1 MIGIVFVVLLA
12 ALAFGGGAFFLR
24 RLPTTSVLERLA
36 FAVPLGLGLVADT
49 ILGLGLLGQAKPAPL
64 TIGVL
69 ALSVPLAMLG
79 YRSLPRQEKA
89 QEQSAGALGIAIA
102 LVLGLCGLIALVG
115 ALNPPGELEWDSLSY
130 HLAAP
135 KRYLQQGRIYY
146 IPDDHHSNFPFTL
159 QMLYLWMLSLGSVS
173 GAKLCHWLCGV
184 LLTVAV
190 YTCGARHFSKVV
202 GQVAAVI
209 VATTPIL
216 LWESTTAY
224 IDLALALFSFLS
236 FSAALNALIPQ
247 PLLPQRPEERG
258 RGEGHP
264 SWLLLS
270 AVLMGL
276 ALGTKSTALVFWGM
290 GALGLLVCRV
300 PLKKALV
307 WAGMALAV
315 GLPWYLKTFLYTG
328 DPVYPFGWKLFHGRY
343 WNEAAALGY
352 AKDQAAFGLG
362 KDPLHLLLAPW
373 NVTMEPGLIPPG
385 GKGIFTEYVLFGL
398 SPVYL
403 GIGIALPLLVR
414 RWDRVA
420 VASLLWGLG
429 ISATWFFM
437 MQQTRYLIP
446 ALPAFA
452 LACAWGLAQAGKLAQ
467 RAGGALVALAALWG
481 TYLALTQLLAPMPLK
496 ALEVA
501 ETWINANAPQDAKV
515 VLFDETRGF
524 WLERPYIW
532 GQPNHAPGLLPY
544 DSYTDADTFVA
555 DFKRR
560 GYTYLLQNTFF
571 TNLVAKDE
579 DPAWTKW
586 RTLLAQAVEQGKV
599 ELVQSIGQNGPI
611 MIYRIP

>member
-1 MIGIVFVVLLA
+1 MIGILFLVLLA
-12 ALAFGGGAFFLR
+12 ALAFGIGAFFLR
-24 RLPTTSVLERLA
+24 GLPTQGLLERKA
-36 FAVPLGLGLVADT
+36 FALPLGMGVLAYT
-49 ILGLGLLGQAKPAPL
+49 ILALGLLGQAK
-64 TIGVL
+64 
-69 ALSVPLAMLG
+69 SVPLTVGVVLVGLPLAFLG
-79 YRSLPRQEKA
+79 YRSLPRQEKTE
-89 QEQSAGALGIAIA
+89 EQSAGALGIGVA
-102 LVLGLCGLIALVG
+102 LVLGLCGLITLVG

-135 KRYLQQGRIYY
+135 KRYLQEGRIYY

-184 LLTVAV
+184 LLTISV
-190 YTCGARHFSKVV
+190 YTCGVRYFHKAV
-202 GQVAAVI
+202 GQVAAVM

-236 FSAALNALIPQ
+236 FYAALNLSED
-247 PLLPQRPEERG
+247 RR
-258 RGEGHP
+258 
-264 SWLLLS
+264 WLLVS
-270 AVLMGL
+270 AALMGL

-290 GALGLLVCRV
+290 GAGGLLVARV
-300 PLKKALV
+300 PLPRVVL
-307 WAGMALAV
+307 WAGVALAV

-343 WNEAAALGY
+343 WNDAAALGY
-352 AKDQAAFGLG
+352 AKDQVAFGLG

-373 NVTMEPGLIPPG
+373 NVTLEAQLISQARPY
-385 GKGIFTEYVLFGL
+385 IFTEYVDRGLGL
-398 SPVYL
+398 SPVFL
-403 GIGIALPLLVR
+403 AVGMALPLLVR
-414 RWDRVA
+414 RWDRTA
-420 VASLLWGLG
+420 VACLFWGLG

-452 LACAWGLAQAGKLAQ
+452 LVCAWGLAQAGKLAQ

-481 TYLALTQLLAPMPLK
+481 LYVALTQLLAPAPLK
-496 ALEVA
+496 ALEAA
-501 ETWINANAPQDAKV
+501 ETWINTNAPKDAKV

-544 DSYTDADTFVA
+544 DSYPDVDAFLA

-560 GYTYLLQNTFF
+560 GYTYLLQNTLF
-571 TNLVAKDE
+571 TSLVKDE
-579 DPAWTKW
+579 DPVWTKW
-586 RTLLAQAVEQGKV
+586 RTLLAQAVEQGKI
-599 ELVQSIGQNGPI
+599 ELVQSIGQNNPI
-611 MIYRIP
+611 VIYRIP